1 MRVKSPQDFG
11 AAAVFVLIGVAGLVF
26 GRDLAFGSAS
36 NMGPGYFPAI
46 LSALILALGIGIG
59 LRALA
64 MEGPPIERVR
74 LRPMAF
80 IIAAVLLF
88 GPRLKAAGLALTALV
103 LTFVAAFARPGAKPL
118 ETLLLGVGLA
128 AFVVLVFVYALHQP
142 LPVWWGR

>member
-26 GRDLAFGSAS
+26 GRNLAFGSAS

-46 LSALILALGIGIG
+46 LSTLILALGIGIG
-59 LRALA
+59 VRALA
-64 MEGPPIERVR
+64 VDGPPIERMQ
-74 LRPMAF
+74 LRPMTF

-88 GPRLKAAGLALTALV
+88 GPLVQTVGLVLTALALTA
-103 LTFVAAFARPGAKPL
+103 VAAFAKRGAKAR
-118 ETLLLGVGLA
+118 ETLLLGAGLA
-128 AFVVLVFVYALHQP
+128 AFVVLVFVYALSQP